1 MGEHQFRNGY
11 LIGYGDAVADGRRGR
26 TWPKAALLALIA
38 ALLAFWAG
46 RASREAEVSSAYE
59 SGFDAGVAE
68 GTTMWEEW
76 K

>member
-1 MGEHQFRNGY
+1 MSEFQSIYF
-11 LIGYGDAVADGRRGR
+11 LGYGDAVADERRKRKR
-26 TWPKAALLALIA
+26 TWPRAAILALIA
-38 ALLAFWAG
+38 SLLAFWAG

>member
-1 MGEHQFRNGY
+1 MNESKSIY
-11 LIGYGDAVADGRRGR
+11 VLGYGDAVADERRKR
-26 TWPKAALLALIA
+26 TWPKTALLALIT

-68 GTTMWEEW
+68 ETTIWEEW

>member
-1 MGEHQFRNGY
+1 MSEFQSIYF
-11 LIGYGDAVADGRRGR
+11 LGYGDAVADERRKRKR
-26 TWPKAALLALIA
+26 TWPKTAFLVLVV

-68 GTTMWEEW
+68 VTTIWEEW

>member
-1 MGEHQFRNGY
+1 MNEFKSIY
-11 LIGYGDAVADGRRGR
+11 VLGYGDAVADERRRR
-26 TWPKAALLALIA
+26 TWPKTALLVLIA

-68 GTTMWEEW
+68 GTTIWEEW

>member
-1 MGEHQFRNGY
+1 MSEFQSIY
-11 LIGYGDAVADGRRGR
+11 CLGYGDAIADERKKR
-26 TWPKAALLALIA
+26 TWPRAAILALIA

-68 GTTMWEEW
+68 GTTIWEEW

>member
-1 MGEHQFRNGY
+1 MNEFKSIY
-11 LIGYGDAVADGRRGR
+11 FLGYGDAVADERRKR
-26 TWPKAALLALIA
+26 TWPKTALLALIT

-68 GTTMWEEW
+68 GTTIWEEW

>member
-1 MGEHQFRNGY
+1 MSEFQSIYF
-11 LIGYGDAVADGRRGR
+11 LGYGDAVADERRNRKR
-26 TWPKAALLALIA
+26 TWPKTAFLVLIA

-68 GTTMWEEW
+68 GTTIWEEW